1 VLRIR
6 IRTSGREWI
15 LTLLFYLLLLQNPL
29 EEISSIFSYIDE
41 GVAFLGLLLLG
52 YSVFSGGYFRIK
64 KAYAKI
70 ALALFIFLLSG
81 MLGNFIYRYQATSA
95 VIKDIYVNFKF
106 FFSIIAGYELYR
118 LCGPE
123 RCKRVFLT
131 HARISAAVL
140 FALTFTD
147 LVFHVFESPGLRY
160 GIRVVKLSFSHPTY
174 LAGAGIFL
182 LAALTFFYEKK
193 NDLYLMLAAAV
204 TIFTFRGKAIASVGV
219 YFLIYIYIL
228 KQQKKFRIWH
238 LLIIGAVAVTIAWDQ
253 FAFYYIDLEGESAR
267 SALTQMSFVIAKDYF
282 PIGTGFGTYASNVAA
297 EHYSPVYYMYGLS
310 SIQGLTESRMAFG
323 SDTFWPIIIG
333 QTGVIGTICYV
344 FVLFTL
350 FRRVLAVRSKNLY
363 AYTSG
368 IFMFAYLMISST
380 SEPTFCNSVSIPFA
394 LLIGFIFAI
403 EDNKD
408 TVPAY
413 RKEIR
418 S

>member
-1 VLRIR
+1 MLRIR
-6 IRTSGREWI
+6 IRTSGREWL
-15 LTLLFYLLLLQNPL
+15 LTILFYLLLLQNPL

-41 GVAFLGLLLLG
+41 GVAFLGILLMG
-52 YSVFSGGYFRIK
+52 YSAFSGGYFKIK
-64 KAYAKI
+64 RAYAKI

-81 MLGNFIYRYQATSA
+81 MLGNFIYKYQATSA
-95 VIKDIYVNFKF
+95 VLEDAYINFKF
-106 FFSIIAGYELYR
+106 FLSILAGYELYC
-118 LCGPE
+118 LCRPE

-131 HARISAAVL
+131 QARIGTLVL
-140 FALTFTD
+140 FALTLAD
-147 LVFHVFESPGLRY
+147 LVFHIFESPGIRY
-160 GIRVVKLSFSHPTY
+160 GIRVVQLFYFHPTY
-174 LAGAGIFL
+174 LAGASVFL
-182 LAALTFFYEKK
+182 VAVLTFFYEKK
-193 NDLYLMLAAAV
+193 NDLYLLLSTAV
-204 TIFTFRGKAIASVGV
+204 TFFTLRGKAVAAVGA
-219 YFLIYIYIL
+219 YFLIYFYIL
-228 KQQKKFRIWH
+228 KQHKKFHIWH
-238 LLIIGAVAVTIAWDQ
+238 LLIVGAVAVTIAWDQ
-253 FAFYYIDLEGESAR
+253 FVFYYIELEEESAR
-267 SALTQMSFVIAKDYF
+267 SVFTQTAFVIAKDYF

-310 SIQGLTESRMAFG
+310 SVHGLSESGTMFG

-344 FVLFTL
+344 FVLITL

-380 SEPTFCNSVSIPFA
+380 SESAFCNAVSIPLA

-403 EDNKD
+403 EESKD

-418 S
+418 N